1 MSCIFVHGKE
11 GNFSYLSVKAVT
23 DKDKKWKKIIYI
35 GSYVNRNLLYKKK
48 GYQPGVPRCLKSE
61 TAGMWT

>member
-48 GYQPGVPRCLKSE
+48 ATSQGFLVV
-61 TAGMWT
+61 